1 MSLLVNIK
9 KQLGDFHLQVEF
21 ESEDEIVALLGSSG
35 CGKSMTLKCIA
46 GIETPDSGEIIL
58 NGKTLFDSKKHINL
72 KPQARKTGYLFQQ
85 YALFPNMTVY
95 QNIAAG
101 IRDKRLKKDYMESL
115 METFHLSGQ
124 GNKYPRQLSGGQQQR
139 VALARI
145 LASSPEILLL
155 DEPFSAL
162 DSYIKWQ
169 LELEVSDTMKAFGG
183 DVVFVSHS
191 RDEVYRLCDSV
202 CVITEGKSEEKLPIK
217 SMFEAPKTVS
227 ACLISG
233 CKNFS
238 DAAPDGDYI
247 IAPGW
252 NCRLYAGGRALPDYM
267 ASIGVRA
274 HYIRPA
280 SGETENVLSCHIDR
294 VIEDVFSIIIMLT
307 PRGGTEH
314 IRMELQ
320 KEVWR
325 QYCGAEYIDI
335 YIPPDAIMI
344 LKK

>member
-9 KQLGDFHLQVEF
+9 KQLGDFQLKVEF
-21 ESEDEIVALLGSSG
+21 ESDDEILALLGSSG
-35 CGKSMTLKCIA
+35 CGKSMTLKFIA
-46 GIETPDSGEIIL
+46 GIETPDYGEIIL
-58 NGKTLFDSKKHINL
+58 NGRTLFDSKKRINL

-101 IRDKRLKKDYMESL
+101 IRDKSLKKDYIESL

-162 DSYIKWQ
+162 DSYIRWQ
-169 LELEVSDTMKAFGG
+169 LELEVSDTMRAFGG

-217 SMFEAPKTVS
+217 SMFESPKTVS

-238 DAAPDGDYI
+238 DAAPGGDGSI
-247 IAPGW
+247 IASGW
-252 NCRLYAGGRALPDYM
+252 NCRLYTGNPLPDYM
-267 ASIGVRA
+267 ESVGVRA

-280 SGETENVLSCHIDR
+280 EGERENVLSCHVDR
-294 VIEDVFSIIIMLT
+294 VIEDVFSTIIMLT
-307 PRGGTEH
+307 PKGGTEH

-320 KEVWR
+320 KETWR
-325 QYCGAEYIDI
+325 QYEGTEYMDI
-335 YIPPDAIMI
+335 YIPPDAIMA